1 MCCQGRE
8 SVAEVNGD
16 LVMKK
21 LVIFGLFTFLFTANI
36 FASGALPPKEPAR
49 EILGLRIGMTKA
61 DAQVQLQKIG
71 RLQREERKRQE
82 VWEIRDP
89 RFSHLIIQFE
99 KGTQLVHFVTAVA
112 RADAQAEKMR
122 YSDVG
127 ELKKARQKGDAAKKN
142 YRYEWGLE
150 AAGKDPKVQIVAWG
164 RDPQYLQYYSIERAN

>member
-1 MCCQGRE
+1 
-8 SVAEVNGD
+8 
-16 LVMKK
+16 MKK
-21 LVIFGLFTFLFTANI
+21 LMISSLLSLLFVMSG
-36 FASGALPPKEPAR
+36 FAVEASSPKEPAR
-49 EILGLRIGMTKA
+49 EIFGVRIGMVA
-61 DAQVQLQKIG
+61 EDARTQLKKIG

-89 RFSHLIIQFE
+89 RFSHVIIQFE

-127 ELKKARQKGDAAKKN
+127 ELKKARQRGEAAKKN
-142 YRYEWGLE
+142 FRYEWGLE